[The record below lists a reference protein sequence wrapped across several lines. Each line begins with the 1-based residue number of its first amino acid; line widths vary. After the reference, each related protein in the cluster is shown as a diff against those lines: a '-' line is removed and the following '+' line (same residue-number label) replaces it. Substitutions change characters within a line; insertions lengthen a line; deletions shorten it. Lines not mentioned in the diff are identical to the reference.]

1 MSIGEASLGS
11 PKIHVTDG
19 GMIDVTPF
27 AKRVG
32 IKLPVVITENLW
44 NEMVKTDENSR
55 MYGQK
60 EEKRLDSLLST
71 LSMELLKGRAKDLS
85 FTFLVC
91 KDPKTTSCR
100 LLKACYKERDDGN
113 RFIRISCYNESN

>member
-1 MSIGEASLGS
+1 MSIGETSLGS
-11 PKIHVTDG
+11 PKIQVIDG
-19 GMIDVTPF
+19 GMIDVTPY

-44 NEMVKTDENSR
+44 NETVKTDANSR

-60 EEKRLDSLLST
+60 EEKRLDSLLSA

-85 FTFLVC
+85 FTFLTC

-100 LLKACYKERDDGN
+100 LLKACYKEKDDGKP
-113 RFIRISCYNESN
+113 FIRVSTYNESS

>member
-60 EEKRLDSLLST
+60 EI
-71 LSMELLKGRAKDLS
+71 GRAH
-85 FTFLVC
+85 V
-91 KDPKTTSCR
+91 
-100 LLKACYKERDDGN
+100 
-113 RFIRISCYNESN
+113 

>member
-1 MSIGEASLGS
+1 MSIGETSLGS
-11 PKIHVTDG
+11 PKIQVIDG
-19 GMIDVTPF
+19 GMIDVTPY

-44 NEMVKTDENSR
+44 NETVKTDANSR

-60 EEKRLDSLLST
+60 EEKRLDSLLSA

-85 FTFLVC
+85 FTFLTC

-100 LLKACYKERDDGN
+100 LLKACYKEKDDGKP
-113 RFIRISCYNESN
+113 FIRVSTYNEFS

>member
-11 PKIHVTDG
+11 PKIRVTDG
-19 GMIDVTPF
+19 GMIDVTPY
-27 AKRVG
+27 AKSVG
-32 IKLPVVITENLW
+32 IKLPVFITENLW

-85 FTFLVC
+85 FTFLIC

-100 LLKACYKERDDGN
+100 LLRACYKEKDDGK
-113 RFIRISCYNESN
+113 RFIRVSTYNEVN

>member
-11 PKIHVTDG
+11 SKIHVIDG
-19 GMIDVTPF
+19 GMIDVTPY
-27 AKRVG
+27 AKSVG

-71 LSMELLKGRAKDLS
+71 LSMELLKGRTKDLS
-85 FTFLVC
+85 FTFLIC

-100 LLKACYKERDDGN
+100 LLKACYREKDDGN
-113 RFIRISCYNESN
+113 PFIRVSTYNEVN